1 MTASDPYPTNNNAGM
16 THVLSIGLQLTF
28 ICIINLSIF
37 FLSMKCR
44 LDMSCCRTET
54 QKLFNLQLCKREKT
68 LEKMEPE
75 NGMEVIYQNKI
86 YNNSLIIK

>member
-16 THVLSIGLQLTF
+16 TRVKYRATIF
-28 ICIINLSIF
+28 ICIINLSIIF
-37 FLSMKCR
+37 FLSKCR
-44 LDMSCCRTET
+44 LDMSCCRTES

-75 NGMEVIYQNKI
+75 NGMEVIYQNKM